1 MNPED
6 TESYELK
13 KICLYNLTND
23 KDDFEVDKDSTFTHI
38 LKQLIKKRNLDVTP
52 NEIVLIKNGIVVKK
66 SDLIENY
73 FDSEILYIPMLD
85 NTPKPVLTRSFFGI
99 PANNLENRVGLFP
112 NINEN
117 INLIHSIMQP
127 LPNMNIEN
135 LINQLT
141 GQINLI
147 NNYVDIRDNLNDEE
161 EKLDDEIE
169 EDYNEEQ
176 NEEYNEAHNEE
187 NNHNNEEE
195 EEYNEENNENNQE
208 EQQPLLNNDSI
219 WDIYDALSP
228 QDQESIDMIADM
240 GYQKEDVIQLYMVSN
255 KSIDETLLLLST

>member
-6 TESYELK
+6 TETYELK
-13 KICLYNLTND
+13 KICLYNLTNE
-23 KDDFEVDKDSTFTHI
+23 KDEFEVDKDSTFTHI

-52 NEIVLIKNGIVVKK
+52 NEIVLIKHGIVIKR

-73 FDSEILYIPMLD
+73 YDSEILYIPMID

-112 NINEN
+112 NINDN

-135 LINQLT
+135 LLNQLT

-147 NNYVDIRDNLNDEE
+147 NNYADIRNNLNDEE
-161 EKLDDEIE
+161 EKLDDEVE

-176 NEEYNEAHNEE
+176 NDEEQNQDYNEVDNEE
-187 NNHNNEEE
+187 NN
-195 EEYNEENNENNQE
+195 QE
-208 EQQPLLNNDSI
+208 DQQPLLNNDSI

-228 QDQESIDMIADM
+228 QDQENIDMISDM
-240 GYQKEDVIQLYMVSN
+240 GYQKEDVIQLYIVSN
-255 KSIDETLLLLST
+255 KSVEETLLLLST